1 MRKKI
6 STLLFV
12 LIGILLFPSIANAEL
27 ACEGVSYNIFRDN
40 GGNAYPLHLND
51 NVSYGMYTYGVSGY
65 ERNVK
70 AYCIDPL
77 KRSGTGDSQCVHRV
91 DPSSTANDGYR
102 QFDIAVTKAYQMLV
116 ERGRNGVGVEDR
128 VLGEVIFRWIN
139 NRYGL
144 MSGSIGSTN
153 NGGIT
158 TSGSDIRSIFYGG
171 SVGDNYSSYEANFNR
186 YWAHSS
192 YGEAA
197 TAREIFREATRVAEL
212 GKSYE
217 ELVRDGDIWGDTYTV
232 NSATQSTVGSN
243 VEQIVINLS
252 AGSSSAQNIYWD
264 EFTGGCDNTGVICT
278 TESVQPTGNGV
289 QITINVTRQPGYNGQ
304 DYKVYV
310 QSSIYDTRSSSSNMI
325 IVTPKTGFR
334 QNMLLVTDSTIQFLH
349 GGSKVYIETTP
360 GPGTGGGSCQII
372 GDQHYCSDGQPCSE
386 PEYRKDCE
394 DIDCTP
400 IIDMPGDCNNFDVED
415 TATGII
421 SDINEVSGNS
431 CNPDVNQ
438 VKQCVLGHDDLTDTS
453 YESTLELNNNPYCK
467 VYCKEKYEFGVPTA
481 QITRS
486 GGYFT
491 LSATISADRDCYV
504 ASNKGTDEGINTA
517 QFKADLIAASHAI
530 VDAYNEYKY
539 YKDAS
544 KVQSTLDND
553 GCGYEGHCSA
563 TESVYTR
570 SWSGTVYDYNGNAHS
585 YGGENSFTQ
594 NEVTYNGSYTSG
606 TTASCSSSGGSS
618 SWTDPETGISYP
630 GSSPTYTCKN
640 GTAGTDLDTDTKMK
654 DAIEDLEEAVDKLN
668 QIILNY
674 NNCSGAISNEELRS
688 FTSVMT
694 NVDVNPTSSDTTSW
708 TNDMKFDPKVTYNY
722 NQDYMERLTGE
733 MKQTSSSGPSA
744 TTIMYCDGGIDN
756 QYGCT
761 GSSSSTLSGNL
772 LGTEAVTV
780 CAAVINDEGNFDYGC
795 KNMNVRV
802 SKADYV
808 QKSKHAEASY
818 APDTEFSTYTQYGT
832 IKFKHD
838 PCSGNDCLWSNL
850 PESALPVSL
859 ITQTGVFPFVINY
872 ENIGQD
878 NTTGAL
884 GRLAGNQNSVL
895 NAYNELPAGLR
906 CTGSVGNDYL
916 TQDAG
921 YVCHYLTNCNDEEHC
936 DFTCDDENNCEFTEI
951 DCTDDHCT
959 MTCENCIF
967 DGETNN
973 FSYRTITLNN
983 LNPNERSLG
992 FNWSNVKGQ
1001 ATQKAVEDDG
1011 ETIYE
1016 TPQYSYTLTPSNLSK
1031 IREYNNQA
1039 GSYTNAYIPDEYA
1052 SRVGNTSLSCQTMSY
1067 NGEDIGL
1074 NYNCRSNFLELIEVS
1089 GNEFATESY
1098 RITSDSEEGT
1108 DAFESFSGCSNGYGN
1123 GECQY
1128 VGPSWRI
1135 KTREVS

>member
-12 LIGILLFPSIANAEL
+12 LIGILLFPSVANAEL
-27 ACEGVSYNIFRDN
+27 ACEGVSYNIYRDN
-40 GGNAYPLHLND
+40 GGSAYPLYLNSG
-51 NVSYGMYTYGVSGY
+51 VSYGMYTYGVSGY
-65 ERNVK
+65 GNVK

-77 KRSGTGDSQCVHRV
+77 KKSGVGTAHCVHRI

-102 QFDIAVTKAYQMLV
+102 GFDVAVTKAYQMLV
-116 ERGRNGVGVEDR
+116 EQGRNTTSVEDR

-139 NRYGL
+139 NHYGL
-144 MSGSIGSTN
+144 MTGSIGSTN
-153 NGGIT
+153 NGGIS
-158 TSGSDIRSIFYGG
+158 TSGSDIRRIF
-171 SVGDNYSSYEANFNR
+171 NFSNFPT
-186 YWAHSS
+186 YWAGSS
-192 YGEAA
+192 YGDAE
-197 TAREIFREATRVAEL
+197 TARQIYQAAVAL
-212 GKSYE
+212 GDSGRSYE
-217 ELVRDGDIWGDTYTV
+217 DMVRSGELWGDTYTV

-278 TESVQPTGNGV
+278 TESVRPTGNGV
-289 QITINVTRQPGYNGQ
+289 QITINVTRQAGYNGQ

-310 QSSIYDTRSSSSNMI
+310 QSSIYDTRSASSNMI
-325 IVTPKTGFR
+325 IVTPSNLR

-386 PEYRKDCE
+386 PEYRKDC
-394 DIDCTP
+394 DDVDCTP

-431 CNPDVNQ
+431 CNPNVNQ

-453 YESTLELNNNPYCK
+453 YESKLELSGNPYCK
-467 VYCKEKYEFGVPTA
+467 VYCKEKYQFNVPTA

-504 ASNKGTDEGINTA
+504 ASNKGTDEGINKEQFQKDLTNA
-517 QFKADLIAASHAI
+517 QHAVI
-530 VDAYNEYKY
+530 DAYNKY
-539 YKDAS
+539 IYYTDAS
-544 KVQSTLDND
+544 KVESTLDND
-553 GCGYEGHCSA
+553 GCSEGSHCSA

-570 SWSGTVYDYNGNAHS
+570 SWSGTVYDYSGTAHS
-585 YGGENSFTQ
+585 YGGGNSFTQ
-594 NEVTYNGSYTSG
+594 NNVTYNGSYSSG
-606 TTASCSSSGGSS
+606 TTASCSHSGGSS
-618 SWTDPETGISYP
+618 GWTDPVTGEYHH
-630 GSSPTYTCKN
+630 GSSPTYTCTD
-640 GTAGTDLDTDTKMK
+640 GEAGTDLDTATPIA
-654 DAIEDLEEAVDKLN
+654 DAKRELTNALSKLN
-668 QIILNY
+668 GIIRQY
-674 NNCSGAISNEELRS
+674 NDCSGVLDNKTIES
-688 FTSVMT
+688 FTSSLT
-694 NVDVNPTSSDTTSW
+694 DTSASSSEKSTW
-708 TNDMKFDPKVTYNY
+708 TNDMKFDPVVTYNY
-722 NQDYMERLTGE
+722 NQDYMEQLTGE
-733 MKQTSSSGPSA
+733 MKQVSKSDPHTSKL
-744 TTIMYCDGGIDN
+744 MYCRGGIDG
-756 QYGCT
+756 QYNCIGFSEDNLTYTTQNIFICNTSGCQD
-761 GSSSSTLSGNL
+761 
-772 LGTEAVTV
+772 VT
-780 CAAVINDEGNFDYGC
+780 INVS
-795 KNMNVRV
+795 NV
-802 SKADYV
+802 DYV

-838 PCSGNDCLWSNL
+838 SCSGNDCLWSNL
-850 PESALPVSL
+850 PENALPVSL

-872 ENIGQD
+872 KNIGQD

-884 GRLAGNQNSVL
+884 GRLVGSQNSVL
-895 NAYNELPAGLR
+895 EAYNDLPAGLR

-936 DFTCDDENNCEFTEI
+936 QFICDDDNNCEFTDL
-951 DCTDDHCT
+951 DCNGDHCT
-959 MTCENCIF
+959 LTCENCIF

-983 LNPNERSLG
+983 LNPNSRSLG

-1011 ETIYE
+1011 ETVYE

-1039 GSYTNAYIPDEYA
+1039 GSYTNAYIPNEYA

-1067 NGEDIGL
+1067 NGEAVGL

-1098 RITSDSEEGT
+1098 RITSDDEEGT
-1108 DAFESFSGCSNGYGN
+1108 DAFETFSGCSNGYGN

-1135 KTREVS
+1135 RTREVS